1 MKTTFKRRANPTF
14 LDIENNPDN
23 HQQLWMVAYK
33 TPYEKASVL
42 IGEDEI
48 RSKLPAIIEDAESL
62 AFHNAPF
69 DAPILIE
76 YGMDGVCDK
85 TWHDTLL
92 MGYIYNPNI
101 EPVDVAKYSLE
112 AWGKRLGLP
121 KINLRDVL
129 IEHKIIS
136 PNSRK
141 LEEYRVPLYSEEG
154 LRLMATYAVRDI
166 DLTHKLWQHLYPQF
180 DQHLWK
186 LYKDVELPFQ
196 RMLIASEERGIRVDV
211 EKLKEIEEEFG
222 EDKHTFAEAIRYYC
236 PIAPAHTRHYA
247 KPRPDEEG
255 QYQGG
260 LLYVGRTE
268 DAKGKLKY
276 TYKVW
281 DEFNPDAITHKI
293 YALQSLYDWEPKQFS
308 KKTGQPKLDS
318 EILEELPNEYEIVQ
332 WFLEY
337 SEVSKLHSTYCVGM
351 LRKLNGGEVI
361 YPTWNQC
368 QTLTGRLSSS
378 DPNLQNI
385 PVRTERGKKLR
396 EVFIARDG
404 YKLVGIDGSQV
415 QLRILAWYLA
425 KWCDDWSM
433 WDAYQSGVA
442 DIHQHNAEIW
452 GVERKVAKN
461 ITFAKIFQASNP
473 KLARMIGTSL
483 QETEK
488 LVARVEKENPSLA
501 NLVKKVNRKGAKE
514 GGVFRTLYG
523 RRLCYPEINH
533 RDKWKRLR
541 AERQGFNAVIQGTEA
556 DIMKILAVHCRPAM
570 QKYEAHLLL
579 QVHDELLFEVPE
591 DRAEAFKD
599 AVNKVFDNEWVLKG
613 LKFCG
618 DAKVGNTWA
627 EVH

>member
-23 HQQLWMVAYK
+23 RQQLWMVAYK

-42 IGEDEI
+42 IGEYEI
-48 RSKLPAIIEDAESL
+48 RSKLPAIIDEAESL

-69 DAPILIE
+69 DAPILID
-76 YGMDGVCDK
+76 YGIDGVSQK

-92 MGYIYNPNI
+92 MGYLVNPNI
-101 EPVDVAKYSLE
+101 DPIDGGKYSLE
-112 AWGKRLGLP
+112 CWGKRLGL
-121 KINLRDVL
+121 KKMDLRQALIDADV
-129 IEHKIIS
+129 IS
-136 PNSRK
+136 PNARK
-141 LEEYRVPLYSEEG
+141 LEEYRVPLYSELG
-154 LRLMATYAVRDI
+154 LSIMATYAKRDI
-166 DLTHKLWQHLYPQF
+166 DLTHRLWLHLYPQF
-180 DQHLWK
+180 DEHLWK

-196 RMLIASEERGIRVDV
+196 RMLIASEKRGIRINV
-211 EKLKEIEEEFG
+211 ELLKEIEAEFA
-222 EDKHTFAEAIRYYC
+222 EDKETYAEAIRYYC
-236 PIAPAHTRHYA
+236 PLAPSHTRHYV

-255 QYQGG
+255 KFQGG
-260 LLYVGRTE
+260 LMYVGRTE
-268 DAKGKLKY
+268 HQGKLKY

-281 DEFNPDAITHKI
+281 DEFNPDAINHKI
-293 YALQSLYDWEPKQFS
+293 YALKTLYDWEPTVFS

-318 EILEELPNEYEIVQ
+318 DVLEELPNEYEIVQ

-351 LRKLNGGEVI
+351 LRKLDGDEII

-368 QTLTGRLSSS
+368 LTLTGRLSSS

-425 KWCDDWSM
+425 KWMDDWSM
-433 WDAYQSGVA
+433 WEAYQSGVA

-452 GVERKVAKN
+452 KVERKAAKN

-483 QETEK
+483 EETNK
-488 LVARVEKENPSLA
+488 LVERVERENPSLA

-514 GGVFRTLYG
+514 SGVFRTLYG

-533 RDKWKRLR
+533 KNKWKRLR

-556 DIMKILAVHCRPAM
+556 DVMKILAVKCQKAM
-570 QKYEAHLLL
+570 AKYEAHLLL
-579 QVHDELLFEVPE
+579 LVHDELLFEVPE

-618 DAKVGNTWA
+618 DAKVGNTWV